1 VCKSGITHIIIFL
14 FYEISRKFKFYIR
27 NRLLNN
33 NVALPKVNTKD
44 LIKQK
49 LPKNLSTT
57 LKVPEPVPELKN
69 IETLNSKNNI
79 LKVEEGGSII
89 EKSLPKVQLDQQIQ
103 ENVDKN
109 TPGMSACIKSKIK
122 DMLGVFTVP
131 YGIPSLDQFKVPTL
145 ADPPELDIKNTFKE
159 SFNNVKNTFKD
170 TFKNIKN
177 SFSLKKENSLN
188 QIETG
193 QLSLKKFLGCEETDV
208 TFTKKDK
215 RDILTNPAAVTQVT
229 NTEVEKSKKALA
241 DESKTLTEQRVEN
254 QPVITPAE
262 KPKPNEN
269 ISKQEDVATITEPE
283 KIPPLNWNFSKYM
296 VFSTPDS
303 LPLPDTAG
311 TIEDI
316 DATISATDGEK
327 FIADALR
334 RIVEESKRD
343 IKDIIDNK
351 EKNPI
356 LANQFYDIKLL
367 EQQEKDFRKLIPDG
381 YLSLLLDI
389 NQKSYS
395 LNPANDLGEST
406 ISLIITAKYK
416 RPGLKFPVIV
426 YITSDINKIWFG
438 KGYKGADLTFYDYLT
453 NKNSPLYKF
462 IKTTL
467 QFKNV

>member
-1 VCKSGITHIIIFL
+1 M
-14 FYEISRKFKFYIR
+14 
-27 NRLLNN
+27 
-33 NVALPKVNTKD
+33 ALPKVNTKD

-69 IETLNSKNNI
+69 VETLNSKNNI
-79 LKVEEGGSII
+79 IKVEEAGSII
-89 EKSLPKVQLDQQIQ
+89 EKSLPKVQLDQQIT

-159 SFNNVKNTFKD
+159 SFDNVKNTFKD
-170 TFKNIKN
+170 TFNNIKN

-241 DESKTLTEQRVEN
+241 EESKTLTEQRVEN

-283 KIPPLNWNFSKYM
+283 KIPPIPWNYYSIRVYRTPNSEDAEIGTLNALVEAGVGIIDSFAKITDLEEFVISVVNDVINQNYKY
-296 VFSTPDS
+296 VYDIVSEKDQNPNIAKYDVNERKKKEAAIRK
-303 LPLPDTAG
+303 LPAG
-311 TIEDI
+311 Y
-316 DATISATDGEK
+316 
-327 FIADALR
+327 FIITLD
-334 RIVEESKRD
+334 
-343 IKDIIDNK
+343 IDNK
-351 EKNPI
+351 GYFVSPASGFYGADNTYIIAGKYKKPGAKLPYGALSILTDYRGFGENTYIQADQQSVDAVFKGKNGENI
-356 LANQFYDIKLL
+356 FTSRIRNGKSSFLL
-367 EQQEKDFRKLIPDG
+367 E
-381 YLSLLLDI
+381 
-389 NQKSYS
+389 
-395 LNPANDLGEST
+395 
-406 ISLIITAKYK
+406 
-416 RPGLKFPVIV
+416 
-426 YITSDINKIWFG
+426 
-438 KGYKGADLTFYDYLT
+438 
-453 NKNSPLYKF
+453 
-462 IKTTL
+462 
-467 QFKNV
+467 FK